1 MSEITMVATA
11 RGLLQ
16 TAVEKILVLVQE
28 DSKADVEKLREV
40 LEDMLG
46 FWDFDDKLLIDF
58 DSTIAEVLM
67 DKAVQ
72 TASVCDDNGILRFL
86 HLNTATEE
94 GGSHR

>member
-16 TAVEKILVLVQE
+16 TAVEKILVLGQD

-46 FWDFDDKLLIDF
+46 FWDFDDNLLNDF
-58 DSTIAEVLM
+58 DSTIAGVLM
-67 DKAVQ
+67 EKHVQ
-72 TASVCDDNGILRFL
+72 DF
-86 HLNTATEE
+86 EE
-94 GGSHR
+94 FHNIDGGVAQ

>member
-1 MSEITMVATA
+1 MSETTMVATA

-16 TAVEKILVLVQE
+16 TAVEKILVLGQE

-46 FWDFDDKLLIDF
+46 FWDFDDKLLNDF
-58 DSTIAEVLM
+58 DAAIAEVLM

-72 TASVCDDNGILRFL
+72 TASGFADNGILRFL

-94 GGSHR
+94 GGKI

>member
-11 RGLLQ
+11 RWLLQ
-16 TAVEKILVLVQE
+16 TAVEKILVLGQE

-46 FWDFDDKLLIDF
+46 FWEFDDKLLNDF

-67 DKAVQ
+67 DRHVQ
-72 TASVCDDNGILRFL
+72 DF
-86 HLNTATEE
+86 EE
-94 GGSHR
+94 FHNMDGGEAE

>member
-16 TAVEKILVLVQE
+16 TAVEKILVLGQD
-28 DSKADVEKLREV
+28 DSKPHVEKLREV

-46 FWDFDDKLLIDF
+46 FWDFDDRLLNDF

-67 DKAVQ
+67 DRHVQ
-72 TASVCDDNGILRFL
+72 DF
-86 HLNTATEE
+86 EE
-94 GGSHR
+94 FHNIDGGAAE

>member
-16 TAVEKILVLVQE
+16 TAVEKILVLGQD
-28 DSKADVEKLREV
+28 DSKEDVEKLREV

-46 FWDFDDKLLIDF
+46 FWDFNDKLLNDF

-67 DKAVQ
+67 DRHVH
-72 TASVCDDNGILRFL
+72 DNMDGG
-86 HLNTATEE
+86 ATQ
-94 GGSHR
+94 

>member
-16 TAVEKILVLVQE
+16 TAVEKILVLGQD
-28 DSKADVEKLREV
+28 DSKEDVEKLREV

-46 FWDFDDKLLIDF
+46 FWDFNDKLLNDF

-67 DKAVQ
+67 DRHVQ
-72 TASVCDDNGILRFL
+72 DNMDGG
-86 HLNTATEE
+86 ATQ
-94 GGSHR
+94 